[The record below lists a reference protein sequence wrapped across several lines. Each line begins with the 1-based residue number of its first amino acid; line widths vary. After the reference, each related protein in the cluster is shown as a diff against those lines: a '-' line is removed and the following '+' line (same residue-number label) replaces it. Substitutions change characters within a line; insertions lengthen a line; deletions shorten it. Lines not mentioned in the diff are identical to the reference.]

1 MPGYIIRQENKN
13 CLKKRGKKKN
23 NPVLQQDEKEAHWQ
37 SNKNTADT
45 CMTEWVQ
52 KGFMEGHLE
61 GQTHQPNTQKR
72 KTLKKKTEG
81 GRDGTH
87 L

>member
-1 MPGYIIRQENKN
+1 
-13 CLKKRGKKKN
+13 
-23 NPVLQQDEKEAHWQ
+23 
-37 SNKNTADT
+37 
-45 CMTEWVQ
+45 MTEWVQ